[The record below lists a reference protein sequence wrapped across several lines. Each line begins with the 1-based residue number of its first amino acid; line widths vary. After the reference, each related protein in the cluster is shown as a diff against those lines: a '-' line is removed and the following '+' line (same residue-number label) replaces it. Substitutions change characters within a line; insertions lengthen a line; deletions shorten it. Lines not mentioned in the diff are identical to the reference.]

1 MNKIIKK
8 LQAVH
13 VMAKGNFD
21 SWMHSPRTMIM
32 LLFVVALCYMVCGS
46 HARMLRTMGFEAHW
60 DETLFYV
67 LFNGCN
73 ITMTSI
79 LFLVTVSELPRRM
92 GYQYN
97 MLIRCT
103 RGQWLG
109 SQILYCLWM
118 TLCMLVLV
126 ILCTSVFILPG
137 VAAGSGWTD
146 DLRITQG
153 FITAD
158 EALVPAFIRGSFSPL
173 GACLYALIPMF
184 LFWLSMVFVVL
195 LCSLLGAPIVGVLAY
210 ALMLVGNVV
219 FMVEALGNLPMP
231 VYYAT
236 LANITTGWVDQ
247 EFMKVNQA
255 LRGYAVVIIVLLAA
269 MGLRIKR
276 TDLEFN
282 AGQRM

>member
-1 MNKIIKK
+1 M
-8 LQAVH
+8 
-13 VMAKGNFD
+13 
-21 SWMHSPRTMIM
+21 
-32 LLFVVALCYMVCGS
+32 
-46 HARMLRTMGFEAHW
+46 
-60 DETLFYV
+60 
-67 LFNGCN
+67 
-73 ITMTSI
+73 
-79 LFLVTVSELPRRM
+79 
-92 GYQYN
+92 
-97 MLIRCT
+97 
-103 RGQWLG
+103 
-109 SQILYCLWM
+109 
-118 TLCMLVLV
+118 
-126 ILCTSVFILPG
+126 
-137 VAAGSGWTD
+137 
-146 DLRITQG
+146 
-153 FITAD
+153 
-158 EALVPAFIRGSFSPL
+158 PAFIRGSFSPL

-219 FMVEALGNLPMP
+219 FMVEALGNFPMP

-247 EFMKVNQA
+247 EFMKVDQA